1 MPGGNSFER
10 LIKLFS
16 EAALSEKDESFSLC
30 RSGVM
35 SDDKP
40 LADLLEYV
48 LIISSIV
55 SSFDVKCMQTNF
67 GGPGLSGFED
77 FAFFQIWPN
86 FPFRPWTIVYGG
98 QKTHAHH

>member
-48 LIISSIV
+48 LII
-55 SSFDVKCMQTNF
+55 
-67 GGPGLSGFED
+67 
-77 FAFFQIWPN
+77 FFHC
-86 FPFRPWTIVYGG
+86 VLL
-98 QKTHAHH
+98 